1 MIALKLS
8 VLNDVFSGN
17 YPSVE
22 TNIDG
27 KVVPVCQA
35 FEYGKYLGHIDI
47 KFTKENGRYVI
58 NQRSDFSVSSWFFN
72 KNFLLILEDI
82 FILGETIPS

>member
-1 MIALKLS
+1 
-8 VLNDVFSGN
+8 LNITSLGCLDEKSGPCFQFKIFSGN

-47 KFTKENGRYVI
+47 KFTKENSRYVI
-58 NQRSDFSVSSWFFN
+58 NQRSDFSVSFDWSFY
-72 KNFLLILEDI
+72 
-82 FILGETIPS
+82 

>member
-1 MIALKLS
+1 M
-8 VLNDVFSGN
+8 
-17 YPSVE
+17 E

-47 KFTKENGRYVI
+47 KFTLDNDRYVI
-58 NQRSDFSVSSWFFN
+58 NQRSDISVSSGSQLGFFLRTKSLN
-72 KNFLLILEDI
+72 ESNFYSRVNQYFWIHQFLKTKKLW
-82 FILGETIPS
+82 PN